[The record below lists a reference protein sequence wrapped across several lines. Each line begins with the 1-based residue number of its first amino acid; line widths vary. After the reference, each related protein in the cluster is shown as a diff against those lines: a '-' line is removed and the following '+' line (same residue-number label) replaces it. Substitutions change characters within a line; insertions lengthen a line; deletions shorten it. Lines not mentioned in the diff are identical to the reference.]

1 MRIVIKD
8 TKNENITTKFK
19 IAEGGQAQ
27 VDVSNKSDT
36 SLRMRGKNSF
46 ARKFVSVR
54 SSYQEEKTFT
64 TI

>member
-36 SLRMRGKNSF
+36 SLRMRGKNF
-46 ARKFVSVR
+46 YIYWLQNKDLRL
-54 SSYQEEKTFT
+54 QENS
-64 TI
+64 